1 MRRLLFSLGVALL
14 VLTSATA
21 SPAQTIPRIFV
32 TISDGVN
39 PTVSGLALPA
49 APTAPPTYFKGGLI
63 LGQDSPKPAST
74 VTTDVTNT
82 LNILKCTTPPCTV
95 HFPSGNVAP
104 TAPLSNDTFTI
115 QDVSATNRARVEKF
129 DSVASADRV
138 SFKGVKITS
147 RVPGRVL
154 TITYG
159 VQSGALRDLTST
171 STSYTGTAALSGTFK
186 TATGLRATAC
196 NAGTTSAN
204 VADSC
209 VKLSVALNGTT
220 VNGAG
225 ATAVATVSVPCSN
238 AFPTV
243 NPCGTNGSYTAAL
256 GSFTGVNDVKSISCA
271 SVCRPTQVG
280 TVTAEFNGT
289 GEVLQLTASA
299 NGGMANIPD
308 EAGGLEEVHLTLAED
323 LGSNR
328 WIAYTA
334 ANERCQ
340 AVPKAPTINDT
351 RNITNNSNL
360 PISFEYH
367 CGFFVPLQSG
377 EGLALVSI
385 VDPPAEKE
393 LAGSAATRNDAAR
406 VGFLPAPG
414 GLQVRNISV
423 FNLSYDVVEGTAPS
437 GNNTLGDLEFADCTA
452 GSLRVELDL
461 RDDQGVPKGI
471 ARVYLGSEAPDNF
484 RSGCNGFESIGTD
497 LVNNPDARV
506 DLSGLVG
513 NLAAPCCNTFKKFQT
528 GQTGQ
533 LRVRRISLI
542 VDHGLDD
549 PLPYQV
555 PANHR
560 IVFNDGNVN
569 GVTARSSLQIVT
581 GFARTVDLSTNGVSI
596 AITKLTSPS
605 VGPSFVPVVVKVIP
619 SSQIVINGGKF
630 TTSVNVN
637 QLQPESGAQYTVSLC
652 PNGAESDAGLG
663 APANTPLGLCIP
675 DQAFMTLL

>member
-1 MRRLLFSLGVALL
+1 MRRLLISLGVALL
-14 VLTSATA
+14 VLASVPDAHANIFVKISDGTTTLDGLVTPTRGGLALRKA
-21 SPAQTIPRIFV
+21 SPA
-32 TISDGVN
+32 
-39 PTVSGLALPA
+39 PTG
-49 APTAPPTYFKGGLI
+49 TADATDTLTV
-63 LGQDSPKPAST
+63 LGCA
-74 VTTDVTNT
+74 VR
-82 LNILKCTTPPCTV
+82 PCTV

-104 TAPLSNDTFTI
+104 AAPLATDTVTI
-115 QDVSATNRARVEKF
+115 QDVSAANLARVEKF
-129 DSVASADRV
+129 DSGASADRV

-147 RVPGRVL
+147 RVAGRVL

-159 VQSGALRDLTST
+159 VQAGDLRDLTST
-171 STSYTGTAALSGTFK
+171 SSSYTGTAALSGTFK

-209 VKLSVALNGTT
+209 LKLSVALNGTT

-225 ATAVATVSVPCSN
+225 STAVATVSVPCNN

-308 EAGGLEEVHLTLAED
+308 EAGGLEEVYLALAED
-323 LGSNR
+323 LGVNR

-334 ANERCQ
+334 ASERCL
-340 AVPKAPTINDT
+340 AVPKAPSTNDT
-351 RNITNNSNL
+351 RNITNSSNL

-367 CGFFVPLQSG
+367 CGFFVPLQAG

-385 VDPPAEKE
+385 VDPAEGE
-393 LAGSAATRNDAAR
+393 LAGSATSRNDAAR
-406 VGFLPAPG
+406 VGFLPAAG
-414 GLQVRNISV
+414 ALQVKQIATLS
-423 FNLSYDVVEGTAPS
+423 LSYEVVVGASPS
-437 GNNTLGDLEFADCTA
+437 GNNTLGDLEFTDCTG

-461 RDDQGVPKGI
+461 RTAQGAPAGI
-471 ARVYLGSEAPDNF
+471 AKVYLGSEAADHF
-484 RSGCNGFESIGTD
+484 RSGCEGFESIGTD

-513 NLAAPCCNTFKKFQT
+513 SLAAPCCDTFKKFQT

-533 LRVRRISLI
+533 LRVRRISVI

-549 PLPYQV
+549 PLHAV
-555 PANHR
+555 PANHKV
-560 IVFNDGNVN
+560 IFKDGNVN
-569 GVTARSSLQIVT
+569 GVTALASLQVVA
-581 GFARTVDLSTNGVSI
+581 GVARTVDLSTNGVSI
-596 AITKLTSPS
+596 TITKLTSPS
-605 VGPSFVPVVVKVIP
+605 AGSSFVPVVVKVIP

-637 QLQPESGAQYTVSLC
+637 ELQPESGAQYTISLC
-652 PNGAESDAGLG
+652 PNGAESDAAIS
-663 APANTPLGLCIP
+663 APANTPLGLCIS